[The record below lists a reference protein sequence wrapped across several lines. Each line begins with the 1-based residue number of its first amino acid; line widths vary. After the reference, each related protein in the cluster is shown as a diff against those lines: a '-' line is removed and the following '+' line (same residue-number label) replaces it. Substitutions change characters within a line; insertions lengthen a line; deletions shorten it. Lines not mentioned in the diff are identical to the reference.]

1 MNYGNKNTDL
11 RQAAFAAAD
20 ACIGRDLQGNGQ
32 SARCS
37 GEVRQGRRI
46 GMVPVAGRAKGIHVR
61 GLFRI
66 GLSRRAARAGNA
78 IHQPDRVGESVRLT
92 GARITH
98 AVTALLVLS
107 MTVPPAFGMCIS
119 PVILIPLGVTACC
132 FLLVSWF
139 RIMQSLTGCKDL
151 GELIEKLK
159 TKD

>member
-20 ACIGRDLQGNGQ
+20 ACIGGDLQGNGQ
-32 SARCS
+32 SARGS
-37 GEVRQGRRI
+37 GEVREERRN
-46 GMVPVAGRAKGIHVR
+46 GMVPVAGRVKGIHVR

-66 GLSRRAARAGNA
+66 GLSRRAARTCDAV
-78 IHQPDRVGESVRLT
+78 HQPDRVGESVLPA

-107 MTVPPAFGMCIS
+107 MNVPPAFGMCIS

-151 GELIEKLK
+151 GELIDKLK
-159 TKD
+159 TED

>member
-132 FLLVSWF
+132 FLLVS
-139 RIMQSLTGCKDL
+139 
-151 GELIEKLK
+151 
-159 TKD
+159 